1 MNAVCTIVSKNYL
14 AQALTLGDSMAITN
28 PDVKFHI
35 LLADEKEELNLNSFK
50 YPIIEFK
57 NLGLP
62 FWEDM
67 AFKYDVI
74 EFNTAT
80 KPFFMQWLF
89 EKYSYEKLLYIDPDC
104 AVYSRLDYVFE
115 ELNTNF
121 IAMTPHIIDPQL
133 VDEAAI
139 AETEHLFDG
148 IYNFGF
154 VGIAN
159 NEKGQYILQ
168 WWANRLKILGY
179 ADRCESLHVD
189 QKWMDFVPSMFD
201 DGVKILRHYGYNM
214 SHWNFHERCLSIK
227 SEKYFVNNKDELV
240 IFHFSGYDPL
250 NKETLT
256 KPTKQNKFTMANRED
271 LRAIHEDY
279 RNKVLNN
286 QYEKYF
292 KMKYSYAMFDNGK
305 PISKLNRRLY
315 RKLTD
320 ENQSFENPFNSD
332 AVFYGLMDK
341 SNLISEIVTLVDVGK
356 VNYSNLESKEKILQ
370 FIFKLSKKLLGIDKY
385 TALLKVLT
393 KYSKYENQK
402 FLIND

>member
-35 LLADEKEELNLNSFK
+35 LLADEKEELDLDSFK

-104 AVYSRLDYVFE
+104 AVYSKLDYVFD
-115 ELNTNF
+115 ELDTNF
-121 IAMTPHIIDPQL
+121 IAMTPHILDPQL
-133 VDEAAI
+133 IDEAAI

-159 NEKGQYILQ
+159 SEKGQYILQ
-168 WWANRLKILGY
+168 
-179 ADRCESLHVD
+179 
-189 QKWMDFVPSMFD
+189 
-201 DGVKILRHYGYNM
+201 
-214 SHWNFHERCLSIK
+214 
-227 SEKYFVNNKDELV
+227 
-240 IFHFSGYDPL
+240 
-250 NKETLT
+250 
-256 KPTKQNKFTMANRED
+256 
-271 LRAIHEDY
+271 
-279 RNKVLNN
+279 
-286 QYEKYF
+286 
-292 KMKYSYAMFDNGK
+292 
-305 PISKLNRRLY
+305 
-315 RKLTD
+315 
-320 ENQSFENPFNSD
+320 
-332 AVFYGLMDK
+332 
-341 SNLISEIVTLVDVGK
+341 
-356 VNYSNLESKEKILQ
+356 
-370 FIFKLSKKLLGIDKY
+370 
-385 TALLKVLT
+385 
-393 KYSKYENQK
+393 
-402 FLIND
+402 